1 VIQAKEKP
9 SRIIG
14 IDFGLKRIGL
24 AQSDE
29 RHILA
34 SQLETFRADGKLE
47 ETAAEL
53 ARQLKQRAE
62 REGFSIHS
70 IVIGLPLRMSGE
82 VGLMADETKVFADAL
97 KGLIDVP
104 VVLWDE
110 RLTSV
115 QAERSMMEGRVR
127 RKKRAQKVDGVAAVL
142 ILQSYL
148 DSLSEPSDL
157 PPIPPL
163 P

>member
-1 VIQAKEKP
+1 MQNKKQP
-9 SRIIG
+9 SRILA
-14 IDFGLKRIGL
+14 IDYGLKRIGL

-34 SQLETFRADGKLE
+34 SQLETFFSNGKLE
-47 ETAAEL
+47 DTAVQL
-53 ARQLKQRAE
+53 ARHLKQRASD
-62 REGFSIHS
+62 GKFSIHS
-70 IVIGLPLRMSGE
+70 IVLGLPLRMSGE
-82 VGLMADETKVFADAL
+82 MGLMADETKAFGEAL
-97 KGLIDVP
+97 EPLIAAP
-104 VVLWDE
+104 IVLWDE

-115 QAERSMMEGRVR
+115 QAERSMMEGRLR
-127 RKKRAQKVDGVAAVL
+127 RKKRAQKVDGIAAVL